1 MPRRYLLGLA
11 LVFGLLALIY
21 SWATPLFEAPDEPW
35 HYAYLRWLA
44 EGHGLPRLDGDSS
57 GANQEVAQPPLYYS
71 IAALASGLSADDD
84 LQKLFW
90 HNPQFGFQAGGTV
103 NDNKNM
109 LIHTDRE
116 HFPWDNAVRSV
127 RLARLVSL
135 IFGLVTIGATYGLAR
150 EAFPEQAFMA
160 VATAGAVAL
169 TPQFLFIS
177 GVVSNDSAAAATGTL
192 ALWALARIIRLGPTP
207 LRAVGAGLTLGLALL
222 SKTSTL
228 LLLPIAFLALALGW
242 WRKLSPAESQSG
254 DGVSRRLPR
263 LEAVLMLGLAVLIG
277 GWWYL
282 RNWLLFDDPAGL
294 RVHVNTPW
302 GRPEP
307 VGLID
312 LVPELPQVFRSFWG
326 AFGWG
331 HVELPGSVYVALA
344 LLVGLAV
351 LGWFRLLLRAKTWVW
366 NSPHST
372 EGPGAARR
380 GHRRLSAIAGISL
393 ISGLWLFAVCA
404 ALMNW
409 MQQVEAPHGRL
420 LFPALGAWGLLLV
433 AGWLGLFV
441 GPVGLAAQSEDGQ
454 ELAKHAAR
462 YLVFLPL
469 IGLGLLSAAT
479 PFAVIRPA
487 FAQPD
492 LMTPQQAS
500 TQVDPR
506 VLEFDGQIRLLGY
519 HVEPQSVETGERV
532 KVTLCWEALR
542 RIDRDYMLFIHLLGR
557 DNLRVGERT
566 SYPGQGRFPTS
577 LWPTGRAFCDA
588 YWVPVADWAP
598 APELYALEVGFYEAE
613 TGWRLPAQDRAG
625 QAVELPV
632 LGTVRVTPA
641 ASPEV
646 PEHLLS
652 YDLGGQIALRGYDSS
667 LDVSED
673 LGLTSVGA
681 GETVTLT
688 LYWQAL
694 QVPED
699 DFRVFVHLV
708 DETGAL
714 VAQDDVSPRKG
725 GYPTWAWH
733 SGDLVADPHQ
743 VELPDELPGGRYTWL
758 VGMYQPDT
766 LERLPVV
773 GPEGPVPDDAIPL
786 GLEPE

>member
-1 MPRRYLLGLA
+1 MPRRYLLALV

-21 SWATPLFEAPDEPW
+21 SWTTPLFEAPDEPW

-44 EGHGLPRLDGDSS
+44 EGHGLPRLDDDSS

-71 IAALASGLSADDD
+71 IAALVSGLSSDDD
-84 LQKLFW
+84 LGKLFW

-109 LIHTDRE
+109 LIHTERE
-116 HFPWDNAVRSV
+116 DFPWHNAVRSV

-150 EAFPEQAFMA
+150 EAFPGHAFMA
-160 VATAGAVAL
+160 VAAAGVVAL

-177 GVVSNDSAAAATGTL
+177 GVVSNDSAAAATGAL
-192 ALWALARIIRLGPTP
+192 ALLALARIIRLGPTP
-207 LRAVGAGLTLGLALL
+207 RRAVGAGLVLGLALL

-228 LLLPIAFLALALGW
+228 LLLPIALLALALGW
-242 WRKLSPAESQSG
+242 WRKPPFEEQRRG
-254 DGVSRRLPR
+254 DHGNRRLPW
-263 LEAVLMLGLAVLIG
+263 LEVLLMLGLAALIG

-294 RVHVNTPW
+294 SVHVNTPW

-307 VGLID
+307 VGLLD

-331 HVELPGSVYVALA
+331 HVELPGFVYVALA
-344 LLVGLAV
+344 LLVGMAV

-366 NSPHST
+366 ASPRSA
-372 EGPGAARR
+372 EGPGVARPGR
-380 GHRRLSAIAGISL
+380 GHLSAIAGISL
-393 ISGLWLFAVCA
+393 ISGLWFLAVCA
-404 ALMNW
+404 ALLNW

-433 AGWLGLFV
+433 TGWLGLFV
-441 GPVGLAAQSEDGQ
+441 GPVGLAAESEDGQ
-454 ELAKHAAR
+454 ELAKNAAR
-462 YLVFLPL
+462 YLVLFPL
-469 IGLGLLSAAT
+469 IGLGLLSAVV

-500 TQVDPR
+500 LRVNSR

-519 HVEPQSVETGERV
+519 RVEPQSVETGQRV
-532 KVTLCWEALR
+532 QVTLCWEALR

-566 SYPGQGRFPTS
+566 TYPGQGRFPTS

-598 APELYALEVGFYEAE
+598 APELYDLEVGFYEAE
-613 TGWRLPAQDRAG
+613 TGWRLPARDGAG

-632 LGTVRVTPA
+632 LGTVRVLPA
-641 ASPEV
+641 VPPEV

-652 YDLGGQIALRGYDSS
+652 YELGGQIALRGYDSS
-667 LDVSED
+667 LDVSKD
-673 LGLTSVGA
+673 LESTSIGA

-694 QVPED
+694 EVPGD

-714 VAQDDVSPRKG
+714 VAQDDVSPREG

-743 VELPDELPGGRYTWL
+743 VELPDGLPAGRYTWL
-758 VGMYQPDT
+758 VGMYHPDT

-773 GPEGPVPDDAIPL
+773 GPDGSVPDDAIPL
-786 GLEPE
+786 GLGRE